1 VTTETK
7 IRVVIVDDSAFMRH
21 ALRRM
26 LERGPEIEIV
36 GAARDGEEGV
46 AFVEQF
52 APDVVTM
59 DVEMRGIGGLEAL
72 RRIVARGEKS
82 PPVIMVSALTTEGAQ
97 TTLDAL
103 HIGAVDF
110 IAKPPPGSGVL
121 DIAAL
126 GDDLLEK
133 VREFGSQRGRRQAK
147 PPATR
152 TRRAPD
158 APSEC
163 IAIGTST
170 GGPVALSRI
179 VPRLP
184 KNFPVPI
191 VIAQHMPPG
200 FTTALAERLDASSE
214 IDVVEGTNGMTLR
227 AGAAVVA
234 PAGQRAHVRRAGKT
248 FALELEE
255 AERGTLTPSVD
266 ALFASLGESCTRGAL
281 AVLLTGMG
289 RDGVEGLRVVRASG
303 GYAVGQDEASCVV
316 YGMPRAAAEAGLIDH
331 VCALDELPGLLCSLS
346 GLEVPLQRGEGSR
359 PPLPGT

>member
-1 VTTETK
+1 VTIEAP

-26 LERGPEIEIV
+26 LERSSGIEIV
-36 GAARDGEEGV
+36 GAAKNGEEGV
-46 AFVEQF
+46 ALVETL

-72 RRIVARGEKS
+72 RRIVARGPQA
-82 PPVIMVSALTTEGAQ
+82 PPVIMVSALTTQGAQ

-110 IAKPPPGSGVL
+110 IAKPPPGAGVL
-121 DIAAL
+121 DITAL
-126 GDDLLEK
+126 GDDLVEK
-133 VREFGSQRGRRQAK
+133 VRTFARRRLLRSVKSQPHVPTPGPHGR
-147 PPATR
+147 
-152 TRRAPD
+152 
-158 APSEC
+158 SEC

-170 GGPVALSRI
+170 GGPVALSHI
-179 VPRLP
+179 VPHLP
-184 KNFPVPI
+184 KNFPAPI

-200 FTTALAERLDASSE
+200 FTAALAERLNASSE
-214 IDVVEGTNGMTLR
+214 IEVREGTNGMPLR
-227 AGAAVVA
+227 PGAAVVA
-234 PAGQRAHVRRAGKT
+234 PAGQRARVRRVGKQ
-248 FALELEE
+248 FMLELEE
-255 AERGTLTPSVD
+255 AERGALTPSVD
-266 ALFASLGESCTRGAL
+266 ALFASVGTICKQGAL

-316 YGMPRAAAEAGLIDH
+316 YGMPRAAAEAGLIDR
-331 VCALDELPGLLCSLS
+331 VCSLDDLPPLLCRLT

>member
-1 VTTETK
+1 VTTETP
-7 IRVVIVDDSAFMRH
+7 IRVVVVDDSAFMRH

-26 LERGPEIEIV
+26 LERDPAIEIL
-36 GAARDGEEGV
+36 GAAKDGEEGV
-46 AFVEQF
+46 ALVERL

-72 RRIVARGEKS
+72 RRIVARPKA
-82 PPVIMVSALTTEGAQ
+82 PPVIMVSAHTTQGAQ

-110 IAKPPPGSGVL
+110 VAKPPPGAGVL
-121 DIAAL
+121 EIAAL
-126 GDDLLEK
+126 GEQLLEK
-133 VREFGSQRGRRQAK
+133 VRTFGTRRTARSFTA
-147 PPATR
+147 PPAATPGPHGR
-152 TRRAPD
+152 
-158 APSEC
+158 SEC
-163 IAIGTST
+163 VAIGTST

-184 KNFPVPI
+184 KDFPSPI

-200 FTTALAERLDASSE
+200 FTGPLAERLNASSAL
-214 IDVVEGTNGMTLR
+214 DVSEGTNGMTLR
-227 AGAAVVA
+227 AGMAVIA
-234 PAGQRAHVRRAGKT
+234 PAGQRARVRRIGKQFT
-248 FALELEE
+248 LELED
-255 AERGTLTPSVD
+255 AERAALTPSVD
-266 ALFASLGESCTRGAL
+266 ALFASVGTVSKQGAL

-303 GYAVGQDEASCVV
+303 GYALGQDEASCVV
-316 YGMPRAAAEAGLIDH
+316 YGMPRAAAEAGLIDR
-331 VCALDELPGLLCSLS
+331 VCSLDNLPQLLCALT

>member
-1 VTTETK
+1 VTSETK

-46 AFVEQF
+46 ALVEQF

-72 RRIVARGEKS
+72 RRIVARGPKS
-82 PPVIMVSALTTEGAQ
+82 PPVIMVSSLTTKDAQ
-97 TTLDAL
+97 VTLDAL

-126 GDDLLEK
+126 GDDLLAK
-133 VREFGSQRGRRQAK
+133 VREFGSQRGRRPAK
-147 PPATR
+147 PPAQAAH
-152 TRRAPD
+152 RAP
-158 APSEC
+158 AGRSEC
-163 IAIGTST
+163 VAIGTST

-184 KNFPVPI
+184 KNFPAPI
-191 VIAQHMPPG
+191 VIAQHMPTG
-200 FTTALAERLDASSE
+200 FTTALAGRLDATSQ
-214 IDVVEGTNGMTLR
+214 IDVTEGTNGMTLR

-234 PAGQRAHVRRAGKT
+234 PAGQRARVRRAGKT
-248 FALELEE
+248 FALELED

-266 ALFASLGESCTRGAL
+266 ALFASLGESCKRGAL

-289 RDGVEGLRVVRASG
+289 RDGVEGLRVVRAAG

-316 YGMPRAAAEAGLIDH
+316 YGMPRAAAEAGLIDY
-331 VCALDELPGLLCSLS
+331 VCSLDELPRLLCGLT